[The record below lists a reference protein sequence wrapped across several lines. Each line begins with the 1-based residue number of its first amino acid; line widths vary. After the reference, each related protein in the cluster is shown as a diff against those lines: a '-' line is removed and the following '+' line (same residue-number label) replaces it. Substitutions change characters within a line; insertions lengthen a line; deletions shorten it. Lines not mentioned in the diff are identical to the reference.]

1 MAWKVKLFPILL
13 KWPVLKMFSE
23 FAVLFTPV
31 CLCSWNDWSS
41 LECSLV
47 GWSQVPK
54 CFFSLEF
61 HLNMGKNCS
70 CVTIIIIVVSI
81 TRKEPFLTHVFLY
94 TFSIAQAE
102 FYICCKAITGLCKN
116 VFFIYSFHVPRYENG
131 FQKCPT
137 FRFSSTLSALLIRS
151 GNAFLGNIITSLCCS
166 CDTETTCKRSF

>member
-47 GWSQVPK
+47 GWSHVPVS
-54 CFFSLEF
+54 FFSLEF
-61 HLNMGKNCS
+61 RLNTGQKMCLRDRNC
-70 CVTIIIIVVSI
+70 IVSI
-81 TRKEPFLTHVFLY
+81 TRKMPFLTHISLY

-102 FYICCKAITGLCKN
+102 FFICCKAIAGLCKN
-116 VFFIYSFHVPRYENG
+116 EFFFYSFNVPRYENG

-137 FRFSSTLSALLIRS
+137 FRFSSKCR
-151 GNAFLGNIITSLCCS
+151 N
-166 CDTETTCKRSF
+166 